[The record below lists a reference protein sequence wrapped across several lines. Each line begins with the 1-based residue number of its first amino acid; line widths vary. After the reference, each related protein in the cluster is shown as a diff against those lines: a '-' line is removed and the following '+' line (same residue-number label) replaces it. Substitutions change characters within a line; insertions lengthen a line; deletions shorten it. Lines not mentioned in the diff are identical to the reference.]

1 MQQTPTR
8 LRTGSPN
15 PKDPSLQG
23 ILVEFASADADGF
36 FDGADENLAVPNF
49 AGASRCNQ
57 LLHHRIHQVI
67 FDHDLHFQLL

>member
-23 ILVEFASADADGF
+23 ILVELASADADGF
-36 FDGADENLAVPNF
+36 FI
-49 AGASRCNQ
+49 C
-57 LLHHRIHQVI
+57 LLHPEQFR
-67 FDHDLHFQLL
+67 